1 MEKYLCQFMEC
12 SKNAK
17 ERRSKMMTVLAKV
30 EPVANVVLAA
40 MPMVILEVEMVVI
53 MVTVELGVEELL
65 LVDRNLLEE

>member
-1 MEKYLCQFMEC
+1 
-12 SKNAK
+12 
-17 ERRSKMMTVLAKV
+17 MTVLAKV